1 MTRTNYKHTLTRE
14 EEVSLH
20 ARMVRGDQ
28 DAFAQLCESV
38 MPWGVQVAKETL
50 QKRGIAIEGI
60 EELMSI
66 AGMGIV
72 KAVLKFDPRKNC
84 RLTTYARAWVVN
96 VASLDAHNRRL
107 IRIPIYLMFR
117 STLNHPSRE
126 QADRIRDAGFL
137 SLSSDERHDGDLS
150 GLHELSYTPD
160 PGPNLSCG
168 ELPAKVQV
176 ALAKL
181 PSSQAYVLQA
191 RFMRQQTLSAIGE
204 ELGLT
209 RERIRQI
216 EVQALASFK
225 TMWCRLYGGEPEL
238 VG

>member
-1 MTRTNYKHTLTRE
+1 MLTVTRTKYKHTLTRE

-66 AGMGIV
+66 AGLGIV
-72 KAVLKFDPRKNC
+72 KAVLKFDPRKKC

-96 VASLDAHNRRL
+96 VAKLDAHNRRL

-126 QADRIRDAGFL
+126 QADRIRNAGFL
-137 SLSSDERHDGDLS
+137 SLSGDSDLS
-150 GLHELSYTPD
+150 DLRELSYTPD

-168 ELPAKVQV
+168 ELPARVQV

-181 PSSQAYVLQA
+181 PSNQAHVLQA

-225 TMWCRLYGGEPEL
+225 AVWCRLYEGEPEL